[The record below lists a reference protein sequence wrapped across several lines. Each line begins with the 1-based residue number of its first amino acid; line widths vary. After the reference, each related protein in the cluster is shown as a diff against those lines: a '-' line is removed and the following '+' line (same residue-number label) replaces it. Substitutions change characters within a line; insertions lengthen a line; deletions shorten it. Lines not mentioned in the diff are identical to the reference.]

1 MFARAAA
8 RPRGRRARRLDAS
21 RHGSGSAATPG
32 PGCLYDVLR
41 VSPRASRE
49 EIRVAFREAAR
60 RLHPDAAPAPGAGA
74 DARTDAFVR
83 AVAAYEILARDS
95 TRAAYDAERRATAW
109 TRGGTPDETSRGFAA
124 SVHRRR
130 RRSGGAEG
138 SNERTTPDDPLAWSA
153 VFADSEILRD
163 YRDAVDALVPRASL
177 RADIFAAFED
187 VILGPELDVDAVRL
201 GLRWPRY
208 FEAEERA
215 LAPARTNYG
224 APNDTSRGRRVE
236 TFAAL
241 GVDLM
246 HVVSGRDLLAA
257 VRERRDARIE
267 AGNPTEPN
275 GNLIAGRSEE
285 PPEGPPP
292 RSEGRS
298 GGRSEGRSALRT
310 RPERGRKSALSREE
324 AAPPDAVLE
333 LALGARVVATATR
346 LAPGGDV
353 IVRET
358 REDED
363 GDSADE
369 DEDAA
374 SFTSSASSSSFG
386 KNSPPRRSRRHF
398 VDAAL
403 VAADVDNW
411 SGRREDAS
419 PASAEDP
426 EDAAESGTAGVRS
439 RSPPSPPPPPR
450 AFVVSGLAGA
460 FSAATVSDA
469 RTGRQTHRV
478 VAHATPL
485 VTHLHWFCSATGRC
499 VGRAQRAWAPPSDTW
514 LVPPRSEAHDAG
526 GWYFELPPGPP
537 TRVVRTA
544 KRRGFIVGGDGERA
558 TGRSRRSDGKTPPAE
573 DAFSDD
579 DAFGVDSAFGAVRED
594 ARRFGAAMGFEAGAF
609 DSKNRKEATPIPP
622 AVAVFTAAFRLLDRE
637 RGEEHGVAAAARRAW
652 ATVFGGR
659 Y

>member
-1 MFARAAA
+1 M
-8 RPRGRRARRLDAS
+8 
-21 RHGSGSAATPG
+21 
-32 PGCLYDVLR
+32 
-41 VSPRASRE
+41 
-49 EIRVAFREAAR
+49 
-60 RLHPDAAPAPGAGA
+60 
-74 DARTDAFVR
+74 
-83 AVAAYEILARDS
+83 
-95 TRAAYDAERRATAW
+95 
-109 TRGGTPDETSRGFAA
+109 
-124 SVHRRR
+124 
-130 RRSGGAEG
+130 
-138 SNERTTPDDPLAWSA
+138 
-153 VFADSEILRD
+153 
-163 YRDAVDALVPRASL
+163 DALVPRASL

-324 AAPPDAVLE
+324 DAPPDAVLE

-426 EDAAESGTAGVRS
+426 EDAAAEPGTAGVRS